1 MRLIFC
7 LIYFTLKFCK
17 SIKIKK
23 IQPSKIMAPD
33 MEFNQVQIILKPKE
47 RELSQLEETP
57 GQFRGIFPV
66 GLEEMR

>member
-1 MRLIFC
+1 
-7 LIYFTLKFCK
+7 
-17 SIKIKK
+17 
-23 IQPSKIMAPD
+23 MAPD